1 MLTNYIFP
9 KMKYNKNETKHMYVF
24 FDNGDYLDI
33 KGVEIVDLSVKVYD
47 KLIRR
52 GRGFCP
58 VVESGYFKFKIC
70 NKPAFTNLSHLLY
83 NEHVFRKN
91 RKEYIENRFIKEGG
105 ISEIW
110 LFDENNW
117 YKELICQAKAKM
129 DGELLVLEFL
139 PQPQLG
145 SYSGDNNIVNID
157 PLNKKDISS
166 IDLDFENCE
175 SFTVYEDEIKEM
187 NLVFDQQLEWD
198 AGEINRKV
206 IGGYIKVK
214 LEDKKYRCC
223 SFLDEYKNIK
233 LSQLEKRLCGKKGEG
248 VIDICHLYVD
258 YDHVGYGTR
267 LNECIVIN
275 DFKTDKEFD
284 YLEKLEDET
293 GEDCCWFESGYSK
306 KLKDGSIIIAFGIDA
321 KETINK
327 LS

>member
-1 MLTNYIFP
+1 LSYALTQLN
-9 KMKYNKNETKHMYVF
+9 
-24 FDNGDYLDI
+24 
-33 KGVEIVDLSVKVYD
+33 S
-47 KLIRR
+47 
-52 GRGFCP
+52 
-58 VVESGYFKFKIC
+58 
-70 NKPAFTNLSHLLY
+70 
-83 NEHVFRKN
+83 
-91 RKEYIENRFIKEGG
+91 
-105 ISEIW
+105 
-110 LFDENNW
+110 
-117 YKELICQAKAKM
+117 
-129 DGELLVLEFL
+129 LV
-139 PQPQLG
+139 
-145 SYSGDNNIVNID
+145 IAH
-157 PLNKKDISS
+157 
-166 IDLDFENCE
+166 
-175 SFTVYEDEIKEM
+175 
-187 NLVFDQQLEWD
+187 LVFDQQLEWD